1 MQDGAMKSRSGI
13 VADEAA
19 TSRLRSGAKLWRA
32 IATDP
37 APGKRN
43 GIVQVSKEKAR

>member
-1 MQDGAMKSRSGI
+1 MKSRSGI

-19 TSRLRSGAKLWRA
+19 ISRFRGGAELWQSV
-32 IATDP
+32 ATDR
-37 APGKRN
+37 APGNRN